1 MTNKLY
7 FLIMFSA
14 AILLTGCGGSNNDTT
29 INNSSSLDN
38 STQTQSNLP
47 PDPGSIGM
55 STLLGVDS
63 DNDGVRDDVQIA
75 ISNRYPSDTNSQL
88 ALSQLAMG
96 IQDAFTAQSADD
108 SNELNNTFQKIVSAT
123 DCITVTTSQ
132 PLQDIIFVQSLM
144 ANTSTRSEIYED
156 VNTAASGQ
164 FFGGDNDLESAC
176 QR

>member
-1 MTNKLY
+1 
-7 FLIMFSA
+7 MF
-14 AILLTGCGGSNNDTT
+14 LTGCGGSSGDTT
-29 INNSSSLDN
+29 INDTSSGN
-38 STQTQSNLP
+38 NTQNENNLP
-47 PDPGSIGM
+47 PDPGDAGM
-55 STLLGVDS
+55 ATLLGVDS

-75 ISNRYPSDTNSQL
+75 IANRYPANTNSQL
-88 ALSQLAMG
+88 ALSQLATG
-96 IQDAFTAQSADD
+96 IQDAFTAESTNDV
-108 SNELNNTFQKIVSAT
+108 NELNNTFQKIVSAT

-144 ANTSTRSEIYED
+144 ANTSTRSDIYED